1 MKKEKFGNKK
11 DIAIVNG
18 VTSLR
23 FIGSFLVIPIFKVMG
38 GLSAALFSTIF
49 MLTDCIDGFLA
60 RKLKS
65 STFFGALFDGI
76 TDKTFGI
83 ISFLI
88 LMSINPIAFSIP
100 ILLEASILLVQ
111 KKKFN
116 NGKNIQSNKIGKL
129 KTWFLGLSIIGSFG
143 AVELLNMK
151 TISEYIKYGSLNI
164 VANIENT
171 LTLLGIELPMI
182 ITQILTLKSYIKEA
196 EPNKL
201 DEEKEVINNE
211 NNSKYENETQINET
225 IQELENISKE
235 KEELKEKYTKLE
247 KMKILMNTMFD
258 PEYYSQNKDMPI
270 KKLTKDLFKK

>member
-1 MKKEKFGNKK
+1 MEKEKFGSKR
-11 DIAIVNG
+11 DIAIVNS

-65 STFFGALFDGI
+65 STFFGALFDGL

-116 NGKNIQSNKIGKL
+116 SDKNIQSNKIGKI

-164 VANIENT
+164 VANIEST

-196 EPNKL
+196 EPNKFE
-201 DEEKEVINNE
+201 EEKEVIYNKNNLK
-211 NNSKYENETQINET
+211 SENETQINET

-235 KEELKEKYTKLE
+235 KEELKEEYTKLE

-258 PEYYSQNKDMPI
+258 PEYYNQNKDMPI
-270 KKLTKDLFKK
+270 KQLTKDLFKK

>member
-1 MKKEKFGNKK
+1 MEKEKFGSKK
-11 DIAIVNG
+11 DIAIVNS

-38 GLSAALFSTIF
+38 GLSTALFSTIF

-76 TDKTFGI
+76 TDKTYGI

-88 LMSINPIAFSIP
+88 LMSINPVAFSIP

-116 NGKNIQSNKIGKL
+116 NDKNIQSNKIGKL

-151 TISEYIKYGSLNI
+151 TISEYIKYGSLNM
-164 VANIENT
+164 VSNIENT

-182 ITQILTLKSYIKEA
+182 ITQMLTLKSYIKEA

-201 DEEKEVINNE
+201 EEEKEEVNNE
-211 NNSKYENETQINET
+211 NDPKYENEINET
-225 IQELENISKE
+225 TQKLESISKE
-235 KEELKEKYTKLE
+235 KEELKEEYTKLE